1 MAWQRGHLALATY
14 ALTLGTV
21 SHMKAFVWLISA
33 VNVYLGL
40 RGALNAVGVLQT
52 SKYSQTTTVIFAILF
67 LALGGAGF
75 YYTIAKNN
83 PKLGLVVSCGPWVLA
98 VVVLFIQMTTSKH
111 Q

>member
-1 MAWQRGHLALATY
+1 M
-14 ALTLGTV
+14 
-21 SHMKAFVWLISA
+21 SA

-52 SKYSQTTTVIFAILF
+52 SKYSQATTVVFAVLF

-83 PKLGLVVSCGPWVLA
+83 PKLGLLVSFGPWVLA
-98 VVVLFIQMTTSKH
+98 VVVLFVQMITAKH